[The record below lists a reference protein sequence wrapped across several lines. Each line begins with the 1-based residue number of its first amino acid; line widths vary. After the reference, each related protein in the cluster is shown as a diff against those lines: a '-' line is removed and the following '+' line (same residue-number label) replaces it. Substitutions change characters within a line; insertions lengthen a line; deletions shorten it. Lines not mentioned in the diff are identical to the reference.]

1 MDFYD
6 IYNRQYIRIYHIA
19 MLYLKNKSDAE
30 DAVHNVFLKFMEKKI
45 EFKDD
50 KHEKAWF
57 ITATKNQCKDMLKN
71 FWYRNIEFKSINLV
85 PQEAENY
92 ENTDSVVLQCIM
104 KLPEKYREILYLYYY
119 EENSVKEMSEILEKK
134 ESTLQSQL
142 FYARKKLKELLLKE
156 GVNYE

>member
-6 IYNRQYIRIYHIA
+6 IYNREYIRIYHIA